1 VASEAN
7 ADPDVLINRPPKPG
21 VAGSN
26 PAGGTQKS
34 GILGELPIDIS
45 VLFARLVVLFHCTFH
60 CTRDR
65 ARILLVHMVARD
77 APAVVEYRRLS
88 QDASRGDGAR
98 YRDSLEPS
106 ICTG

>member
-1 VASEAN
+1 MRSKSSIEA
-7 ADPDVLINRPPKPG
+7 AVEAPGRSPKPG

-45 VLFARLVVLFHCTFH
+45 VSFARLVVLFHCTFH

-65 ARILLVHMVARD
+65 GSN
-77 APAVVEYRRLS
+77 PF
-88 QDASRGDGAR
+88 GAH
-98 YRDSLEPS
+98 
-106 ICTG
+106 GG